1 MACAI
6 IEAITLLVCP
16 KTQINIEIKLPTIPT
31 APNEMVAFSGI
42 LPTIIVSVIDKIGS
56 AIPDIKA
63 GIASF
68 CMSEILTDFVKVL
81 IQSNKKETHFALE
94 NRFLPIADILLIHK
108 ILSFFYSQK
117 MYLI

>member
-1 MACAI
+1 MKNVSSIIRKLLEMIIKIPCAGSVSTSFKFYIPIACAI

-31 APNEMVAFSGI
+31 APNDMVPFTGM

-56 AIPDIKA
+56 AIPEIKA

-68 CMSEILTDFVKVL
+68 
-81 IQSNKKETHFALE
+81 
-94 NRFLPIADILLIHK
+94 
-108 ILSFFYSQK
+108 
-117 MYLI
+117 